1 MSSGGEEMGD
11 YWIEFIAVLLE
22 MAFRLGV
29 LYIVAAMGEVITQ
42 RSGIFN
48 ISIEGIMTLGAITSY
63 AAVVSTGSHLIGF
76 MAAVVTGALIGVL
89 LGILMI
95 TLGMDQTL
103 TGMLMWIFGI
113 GMGALLYRVFF
124 GVRAVPIMIDTMDKI
139 KIPVLSSIPIIG
151 PSFFDQNLF
160 VYLAYL
166 LIMPLTYFVLFKT
179 THGLK
184 IRAVGENPRAADV
197 LGINVGLTRYLT
209 LIFAAIMQSVAGA
222 YLLMAETAVFT
233 PGMIGGRGWITLQ
246 LVMFGRWNP
255 PLILGGAVLFS
266 FIEALAYKVQLLYR
280 MIPYQF
286 LLMMPYIATIVT
298 LVLISRGAVMPRML
312 GVPYKREKSE

>member
-1 MSSGGEEMGD
+1 
-11 YWIEFIAVLLE
+11 
-22 MAFRLGV
+22 
-29 LYIVAAMGEVITQ
+29 
-42 RSGIFN
+42 
-48 ISIEGIMTLGAITSY
+48 
-63 AAVVSTGSHLIGF
+63 
-76 MAAVVTGALIGVL
+76 
-89 LGILMI
+89 
-95 TLGMDQTL
+95 
-103 TGMLMWIFGI
+103 
-113 GMGALLYRVFF
+113 
-124 GVRAVPIMIDTMDKI
+124 
-139 KIPVLSSIPIIG
+139 
-151 PSFFDQNLF
+151 
-160 VYLAYL
+160 
-166 LIMPLTYFVLFKT
+166 LTYFVLFKT